1 MAHIVHDCTI
11 GGAAPSGVELLGS
24 FNPLKE
30 TKKTDADRKKRKD
43 QHQLKTKYF
52 RKSCLFSSRRYP
64 RLLHESSSNYLWD
77 KQWRAVL
84 SVSIHVCTS
93 CKFWYKNIV
102 LDFVF
107 PIYMYVKHLFRIT
120 CSTATDTVLCQ
131 LFGFVTIWVRLQWNI
146 ANLDHHFITSW
157 PPLKYYHFYF
167 HIYLFLT
174 SDFMSATC
182 IAGMCDH
189 RRHIHRRRDHRFD
202 DFHGERSLQ
211 ESRTW

>member
-30 TKKTDADRKKRKD
+30 TKKTDADRKKRKTNIN
-43 QHQLKTKYF
+43 QTNKLNISES
-52 RKSCLFSSRRYP
+52 RVLCSSRRYP

-77 KQWRAVL
+77 KQWRAVF

-93 CKFWYKNIV
+93 SKFRYKNIV
-102 LDFVF
+102 LEFAFVF
-107 PIYMYVKHLFRIT
+107 YVKHLFRIT
-120 CSTATDTVLCQ
+120 CSTVTDTVLCR

-157 PPLKYYHFYF
+157 PP
-167 HIYLFLT
+167 
-174 SDFMSATC
+174 
-182 IAGMCDH
+182 
-189 RRHIHRRRDHRFD
+189 
-202 DFHGERSLQ
+202 
-211 ESRTW
+211 